1 MVDEKKE
8 ILFQQLQ
15 KEIKDLIFLSKRRN
29 IITEAKD
36 LIHGDVCLSLRDVI
50 ILYQAYLKDCFKD
63 FHKEKENLE
72 QKLSKDLSYPVRL
85 VLSLI
90 HDEWRDC
97 VKTPDNMK
105 KYWHLWE
112 FNNCCKET
120 VSMQI
125 FFNHQQQ
132 ALLEEVYW
140 NHVHGPYLKNEDL
153 SCFMQ
158 IYPKYK
164 KELKSLMQQYYKQ
177 ASALTSFEK
186 IWASD
191 TEKSNVEI
199 SFYPFYRYEEKF
211 PSIDSEDIRG
221 KWSHTLLYYSEE
233 YPINLSI
240 NKVEDFRL
248 KPWYHYGNFFVS
260 LDLDYNL
267 QDALFYEDINSKIVS
282 LVSKDSDGRLL
293 PEIEFLIS
301 EAFPN
306 FKIYLKDL
314 PDFFSDYLEK
324 YRKTDYLIEG
334 KKKFDRQKEKERIK
348 ELQVVDNTKQLL
360 ANNNL
365 KIVKL
370 VKKNQKLY
378 EKLGNR
384 QPVTKE
390 ILCKMIED
398 EESGH
403 WIIRPEFIND
413 LEYYDLSGISFD
425 NVDVK
430 EVNFKNTNIKSINF
444 DPQRVYH
451 KDLSGCYFETSISSP
466 NGVIFDYSTDFTG
479 VNLSG
484 TIIRQPLTFYN
495 SSIVD
500 AEINQHTVLP
510 EELWQMR
517 KTGAAK
523 KNIKS

>member
-1 MVDEKKE
+1 MLDEEKE
-8 ILFQQLQ
+8 ILFQRLR

-29 IITEAKD
+29 IITEVKD
-36 LIHGDVCLSLRDVI
+36 LIRGDVCLSLRDVI
-50 ILYQAYLKDCFKD
+50 ILYQTYLKDCFQE
-63 FHKEKENLE
+63 FYKEKENLE
-72 QKLSKDLSYPVRL
+72 QILSKDLSYPVC
-85 VLSLI
+85 LSLSLTQ
-90 HDEWRDC
+90 DKWRQD
-97 VKTPDNMK
+97 VKTSDNME
-105 KYWHLWE
+105 KYWYHRE
-112 FNNCCKET
+112 YNDCCKET
-120 VSMQI
+120 VSMHI

-132 ALLEEVYW
+132 LLLEEVYW
-140 NHVHGPYLKNEDL
+140 NQVHVSYLKNKDL
-153 SCFMQ
+153 DCFMD
-158 IYPKYK
+158 IYLKYK
-164 KELKSLMQQYYKQ
+164 KELKSLMQQYYK
-177 ASALTSFEK
+177 SVSTLTFFENVC
-186 IWASD
+186 ASD
-191 TEKSNVEI
+191 TEKSNVKI

-211 PSIDSEDIRG
+211 PSIDPDITG
-221 KWSHTLLYYSEE
+221 EWSHTLLYYSEE
-233 YPINLSI
+233 YPINLSM

-248 KPWYHYGNFFVS
+248 KPWFHFGNFFVS
-260 LDLDYNL
+260 LDLDYHL
-267 QDALFYEDINSKIVS
+267 QDALFYDGINFPKGKIVS
-282 LVSKDSDGRLL
+282 LVSKDTDGRLL
-293 PEIEFLIS
+293 PEIEFFIS

-314 PDFFSDYLEK
+314 PHFFSDYLEK
-324 YRKTDYLIEG
+324 YRKTDYLIER
-334 KKKFDRQKEKERIK
+334 KNKFDRKKEKERIK

-403 WIIRPEFIND
+403 WIIRPEFVND

-425 NVDVK
+425 NVDVR
-430 EVNFKNTNIKSINF
+430 EVNFRNTNIKSINF

-451 KDLSGCYFETSISSP
+451 KDLSGCYFETSMSSP
-466 NGVIFDYSTDFTG
+466 NGVVFDYSTDFTG

-484 TIIRQPLTFYN
+484 TVIRQPLTFYN
-495 SSIVD
+495 SSIID
-500 AEINQHTVLP
+500 AEINQHTDLP

-517 KTGAAK
+517 KIETVK
-523 KNIKS
+523 KT